1 MISNVSAQVRSCEA
15 GTHTQRGPLHRISPR
30 LSTWTYG
37 LGTRAWTVNDVVA
50 SSIYMASGAE
60 TPSSP
65 SAAARVFWDA
75 THSASRKARR
85 SASGSLRTGESR

>member
-1 MISNVSAQVRSCEA
+1 MRSCDA

-37 LGTRAWTVNDVVA
+37 LGMRAPTVTEDVL

-65 SAAARVFWDA
+65 SAAARVRWDA
-75 THSASRKARR
+75 TQSAIRNACSV
-85 SASGSLRTGESR
+85 ASGSLSTGESR